1 LSYVSI
7 CKPVNDR
14 IAQVSL
20 GSGNEVIGLLLGRLE
35 SDTMII
41 EDSITGDFEGEQNH
55 VVLPA
60 NTLAKIADDM
70 LNGRI
75 KGNIVGWYHSH
86 TESGLAFS
94 ETDIQTQKNLQQ
106 FSSLIT
112 AMVFDVKTGEV
123 GYFRVD
129 PQTGQ
134 PNRIPNANVTVFE
147 ESSEATK
154 NLMKEE
160 TQMPPTSTVET
171 SRPPIGRSAWP
182 STKVLTACI
191 ILAVAA
197 GLIVIG
203 LIFYRSLGGA
213 IGTRILHSQIVR
225 TTVR

>member
-7 CKPVNDR
+7 WKPVNDL
-14 IAQVSL
+14 IAQVSRD
-20 GSGNEVIGLLLGRLE
+20 SENEVIGLLLGRLE
-35 SDTMII
+35 NDTLII
-41 EDSITGDFEGEQNH
+41 GDSITGDFEGEQNH
-55 VVLPA
+55 VVMPA

-112 AMVFDVKTGEV
+112 AMVIDVKTGEV

-134 PNRIPNANVTVFE
+134 PNRIPKANVTVFE
-147 ESSEATK
+147 EPSETTK

-160 TQMPPTSTVET
+160 PQIPPTSTVET
-171 SRPPIGRSAWP
+171 PRQPVGRSVWP
-182 STKVLTACI
+182 STKMLIACI

-203 LIFYRSLGGA
+203 LILYRSLAGA
-213 IGTRILHSQIVR
+213 TGTGILHGQIVR
-225 TTVR
+225 QQ